1 MRDFATAQ
9 SLAERALA
17 IAPADAGV
25 TALEAELLQMQGKV
39 EQAQRVIDQA
49 TIPAGDVIFLYAV
62 TNNATLLRRYGTAL
76 TAIDAELAR
85 ADRRRSDD
93 GYLLFLR
100 GELQRH
106 AGDSSAARNSYQEA
120 RSNLAAQVRDA
131 PGNYWLPI
139 TLAQVEAGL
148 GNKAEALE
156 QARRAVALLPASRDA
171 WFGPNFEEVQARVQ
185 ARFGQ
190 RDEAI
195 AALQKLAAM
204 PYGLWPVTPQTL
216 RLDPD
221 WDTLRAD
228 PRFQKLLQLSP
239 AGNQ

>member
-1 MRDFATAQ
+1 
-9 SLAERALA
+9 
-17 IAPADAGV
+17 
-25 TALEAELLQMQGKV
+25 
-39 EQAQRVIDQA
+39 
-49 TIPAGDVIFLYAV
+49 V
-62 TNNATLLRRYGTAL
+62 TNNATLLQRYGTAL

-106 AGDSSAARNSYQEA
+106 AGDSKAARNSYQEA
-120 RSNLAAQVRDA
+120 RTNLAAQVRNA

-148 GNKAEALE
+148 GNKAEAMD
-156 QARRAVALLPASRDA
+156 QARRAIALLPASTDA
-171 WFGPNFEEVQARVQ
+171 YFGPNFEEVQARVQ

-195 AALQKLAAM
+195 AAGWFGEVAEHLAARIGDVVAAPAGPWAMVATRAESM
-204 PYGLWPVTPQTL
+204 PPERPRITDAKPF
-216 RLDPD
+216 
-221 WDTLRAD
+221 LRA
-228 PRFQKLLQLSP
+228 
-239 AGNQ
+239 